1 MDLETAL
8 QQIDATLDEDQERT
22 AIRQL
27 LLQYGIEPTEALID
41 SFLAV
46 VRAGLDISRSI
57 AALSKAVNAG
67 LPLQHYA
74 LEVCGLWVDSR
85 GSARADLGAQG
96 MVENAYIAMRSY
108 LAVAPAWSDTQRAAT
123 ERAKKSL
130 KLAGKLLGTEF
141 TTRINEGARATLT
154 GLRLE
159 DSATGALSK
168 YGTGAWD
175 AIAKVPL
182 LKEPKLTYRSLETAA
197 LPAGPSELQSTDEGA
212 RLYEVWYG
220 TNRACIDAASPAK
233 GFSNERDAE
242 GKIHHGT
249 CMVEVPRSHRFGS
262 TGTPFYKRWLRLEF
276 KDDHL
281 KLRTIRPIEDEAG
294 FIAEMRS
301 ELEAQTEKDRV
312 ALVYLHGYNTSFEEA
327 AIRAAQIG
335 VDLKVP
341 GVTAFYSWPSMAATK
356 GYPADIARVE
366 ASEAQI
372 AEFLSAIATRSG
384 AKGVHVLAHSM
395 GNRGFA
401 RAVSRITSHA
411 ASAGAVRFGQILLAA
426 PDIDVDLFKALAVA
440 YPKIAMR
447 TTMYVSAKDRAL
459 EMSSWLQDS
468 NRAGFTPPVTV
479 VDGIET
485 IEVGA
490 IDLTLLGH
498 GYYAEA
504 EAVLYDMKQLL
515 DSDDP
520 TVPPER
526 RPRIE
531 KRERGGRTYWAIGA

>member
-8 QQIDATLDEDQERT
+8 QRVDKELDEEVER
-22 AIRQL
+22 AALREL
-27 LLQYGIEPTEALID
+27 LIQQGIEPTEELID
-41 SFLAV
+41 AFIAIVKAGLAV
-46 VRAGLDISRSI
+46 SRSI
-57 AALSKAVNAG
+57 AMLARSSVAAQ
-67 LPLQHYA
+67 PIQRYA
-74 LEVCGLWVDSR
+74 SEVGVLWVDPR
-85 GSARADLGAQG
+85 GQARTDLGG
-96 MVENAYIAMRSY
+96 RGGVESAYIAIRSF
-108 LAVAPAWSDTQRAAT
+108 LAVAPARSNVERVAT

-130 KLAGKLLGTEF
+130 QRAGKLFGSAF
-141 TTRINEGARATLT
+141 SASVDEGVRATLS
-154 GLRLE
+154 GLHGDVSVTAALLE
-159 DSATGALSK
+159 AGS
-168 YGTGAWD
+168 GAWQ
-175 AIAKVPL
+175 AIAKAPVPQPA
-182 LKEPKLTYRSLETAA
+182 KVMYRS
-197 LPAGPSELQSTDEGA
+197 AGAKAPLDQSATEEDA
-212 RLYEVWYG
+212 RLYEVWFA
-220 TNRACIDAASPAK
+220 TNRACIDAASPVK
-233 GFSNERDAE
+233 GFGNERDPQ
-242 GKIHHGT
+242 GTVRYGT

-281 KLRTIRPIEDEAG
+281 KLRMIKPIDSEDG
-294 FIAEMRS
+294 FIEEMRA
-301 ELEAQTEKDRV
+301 ELEGQPERDRV

-356 GYPADIARVE
+356 GYAADIARVE

-372 AEFLSAIATRSG
+372 AAFLTAIATRSG
-384 AKGVHVLAHSM
+384 AKVVHVLAHSM

-401 RAVSRITSHA
+401 RAVSRMTSYA
-411 ASAGAVRFGQILLAA
+411 ASAGAARFGQILLAA
-426 PDIDVDLFKALAVA
+426 PDVDVDLFKALAVA
-440 YPKIAMR
+440 YPKIAQR

-468 NRAGFTPPVTV
+468 DRAGFTPPVTV

-485 IEVGA
+485 IETSA
-490 IDLTLLGH
+490 IDLTVLGH

-531 KRERGGRTYWAIGA
+531 KRERGGATYWAIGA

>member
-1 MDLETAL
+1 MDLETAF
-8 QQIDATLDEDQERT
+8 QQIDTALDEDHER
-22 AIRQL
+22 AAMRRL
-27 LLQYGIEPTEALID
+27 LLQYGIEPTDALVESLI
-41 SFLAV
+41 AI
-46 VRAGLDISRSI
+46 VRAGLDVSRSI
-57 AALSKAVNAG
+57 AALSRAGKANR
-67 LPLQHYA
+67 PLKHYA
-74 LEVCGLWVDSR
+74 TELCGLWVDPR
-85 GSARADLGAQG
+85 GQARTDLGGQA

-108 LAVAPAWSDTQRAAT
+108 LAVAPAWSQAHRAAT
-123 ERAKKSL
+123 ERAKQSL
-130 KLAGKLLGTEF
+130 QLAGSLLGAEF
-141 TTRINEGARATLT
+141 RSRIDAGARATLT
-154 GLRLE
+154 GLRLD
-159 DSATGALSK
+159 DSTAGALLK
-168 YGTGAWD
+168 HGTGAWE
-175 AIAKVPL
+175 AIARVPL
-182 LKEPKLTYRSLETAA
+182 PAEPKAAYRSVPKEAA
-197 LPAGPSELQSTDEGA
+197 PPEPQASDEGA
-212 RLYEVWYG
+212 RLYEVWFG
-220 TNRACIDAASPAK
+220 TNRACIDDASPAK
-233 GFSNERDAE
+233 GFRNERDAQ
-242 GKIHHGT
+242 GRVHYGT
-249 CMVEVPRSHRFGS
+249 CMVDVPRSHRFGS

-281 KLRTIRPIEDEAG
+281 KLRTIKPIADEAG
-294 FIAEMRS
+294 FIAEMRA
-301 ELEAQTEKDRV
+301 ELEAQTERDRV

-341 GVTAFYSWPSMAATK
+341 GVTAFYSWPSMAAAK

-366 ASEAQI
+366 ASEAQM
-372 AEFLSAIATRSG
+372 AEFLSAIATQSG
-384 AKGVHVLAHSM
+384 ATVVHVLAHSM

-401 RAVSRITSHA
+401 RAVSRITSYA
-411 ASAGAVRFGQILLAA
+411 ASTGAVRFGQILLAA

-440 YPKIAMR
+440 YPKIAKR

-520 TVPPER
+520 TVPPEK

-531 KRERGGRTYWAIGA
+531 KRDRGGLTYWAIGA